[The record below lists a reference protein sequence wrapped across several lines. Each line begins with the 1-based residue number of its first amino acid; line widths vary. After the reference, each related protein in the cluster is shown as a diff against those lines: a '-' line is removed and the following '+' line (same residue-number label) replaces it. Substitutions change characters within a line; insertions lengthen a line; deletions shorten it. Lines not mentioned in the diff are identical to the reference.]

1 MSCDCYQTI
10 MRHSHVDNK
19 DTHAECTVVYL
30 LSCQAQ
36 TKTFHLSTEFI
47 LVGFPGLENQE
58 SKIILSGVFL
68 TIYLLILLGNLLIIL
83 IFAKDKSLRMP
94 MYILICSLAFLDLI
108 VASITIPKMIAIFMI
123 DNRSISF
130 AACFAQLLFHHGLV
144 TAESF
149 LLGLMAYDRYLAIC
163 HPLHYCNIMT
173 NLGACKLIVCCWI
186 GGFLGPTIPLI
197 LALRLPF
204 CGPNKVIHCFCD
216 HVSVIRLACAETV
229 VNNYVALSISLC
241 SLFFPLLYILYSYVR
256 IVRSVLK
263 IARSEECVKTFSTC
277 ITHIV
282 VISVFFLTAASIYIS
297 YRIPGTSADLRIMAA
312 LIQNMFPPL
321 MNPMIYCLRTKEI
334 RESILRILRRNQIFI
349 A

>member
-1 MSCDCYQTI
+1 MAI
-10 MRHSHVDNK
+10 NPN
-19 DTHAECTVVYL
+19 
-30 LSCQAQ
+30 LSTNQN
-36 TKTFHLSTEFI
+36 LSSVTEFI

-94 MYILICSLAFLDLI
+94 MYILISFLDLI
-108 VASITIPKMIAIFMI
+108 VVSVTVPKMVAVFMFDFNI
-123 DNRSISF
+123 ISF
-130 AACFAQLLFHHGLV
+130 NSCFTQLLFHHGLV
-144 TAESF
+144 VAESF

-163 HPLHYCNIMT
+163 HPLHYPNIMT
-173 NLGACKLIVCCWI
+173 NLGVVKRIICCWI

-204 CGPNKVIHCFCD
+204 CGPNKVAHCFCD

-241 SLFFPLLYILYSYVR
+241 TLFFPLLYILYSYIR
-256 IVRSVLK
+256 IVKSVLK
-263 IARSEECVKTFSTC
+263 IASSEEYVKTFSTC

-282 VISVFFLTAASIYIS
+282 VISVFFLTAASVYIS
-297 YRIPGTSADLRIMAA
+297 YRIPGTSTDMRIMAA
-312 LIQNMFPPL
+312 LIQNMIPPL
-321 MNPMIYCLRTKEI
+321 MNPIIYCLRTKEI
-334 RESILRILRRNQIFI
+334 RKISNCVSVFLLNSF
-349 A
+349 